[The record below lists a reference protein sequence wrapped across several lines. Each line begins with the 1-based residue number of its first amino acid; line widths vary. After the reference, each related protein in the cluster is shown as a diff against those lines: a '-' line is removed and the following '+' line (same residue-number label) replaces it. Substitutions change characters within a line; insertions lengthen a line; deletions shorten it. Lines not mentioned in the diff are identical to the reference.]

1 MNVILF
7 YFAREV
13 ISIPAGTLPHLTD
26 TILLQ
31 GTIVNTTYGRDENL
45 YVVLFMA
52 RLSTVY
58 YIYAVDTALLG
69 RPTHREF
76 NHIMNCLAI

>member
-58 YIYAVDTALLG
+58 YMLWIPLSSVDL
-69 RPTHREF
+69 PTG
-76 NHIMNCLAI
+76 NLTTL